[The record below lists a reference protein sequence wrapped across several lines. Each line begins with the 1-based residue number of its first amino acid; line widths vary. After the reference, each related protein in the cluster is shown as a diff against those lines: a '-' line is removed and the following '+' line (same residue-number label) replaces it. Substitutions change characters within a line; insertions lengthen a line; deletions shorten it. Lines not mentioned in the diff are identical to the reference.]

1 MSGFVQVRRDAL
13 QVLPAPGGRRT
24 GAHLATLVVAL
35 LVVLESDWRTGTMD
49 PWPMVAWGRRMS
61 MPWRRVRRAVGELAA
76 LGYVELSCG
85 RFRPSSIEIDRSRWT
100 HCRDRR
106 SERFV
111 QLSPQAV
118 REVAAEH
125 ELDWK
130 ALGVL
135 LALVILADD
144 RDWSVRGVTLGGL
157 SGDLGIGYRSLKA
170 ALGRLAAAG
179 LLSFLARPGRS
190 CLVTVTVGAAL
201 VVGPAGPPMRRGD
214 RRQLG
219 RQTRRQEGPVW
230 DAAHRIV
237 DRFGIGLPPSSGFVE
252 ALEEACTRLDVV
264 EVEHRILA
272 MGSLA
277 QARDPMAVLTVR
289 ARRISEDVDR
299 RRQEDSQ
306 RRARQEQERAVDA
319 ERRARDQNEWQR
331 QIGEDRWLAQ
341 VLDDEQIRAFLEAH
355 RQTAS
360 ALTPMPA
367 VAAAIRVA
375 ARRAAVTRPTEDPET
390 VVRSMGAV
398 EGVPVGGAFPDVDHD
413 GSGVLLPTIR
423 DGPTLTQRLRA
434 LAS

>member
-13 QVLPAPGGRRT
+13 RVLPSPTGRRT

-35 LVVLESDWRTGTMD
+35 LVVLESDWRSGMMD

-76 LGYVELSCG
+76 LGHVELSCG
-85 RFRPSSIEIDRSRWT
+85 GFRPSSIEIDRSRWI
-100 HCRDRR
+100 HCRERR

-118 REVAAEH
+118 RQVASEH
-125 ELDWK
+125 GLDWK

-144 RDWSVRGVTLGGL
+144 RDWSVQGMTLAGL
-157 SGDLGIGYRSLKA
+157 SADLGIGYRSLKA
-170 ALGRLAAAG
+170 ALSRLTTAG

-190 CLVTVTVGAAL
+190 CLVTVTVGSAL
-201 VVGPAGPPMRRGD
+201 VVGSAGPPMRRGD
-214 RRQLG
+214 RRRLG

-237 DRFGIGLPPSSGFVE
+237 DRFGIGLPPSSGFVH
-252 ALEEACTRLDVV
+252 ALEEACTRLDVI

-277 QARDPMAVLTVR
+277 QARDPMAVVTSR

-306 RRARQEQERAVDA
+306 RRSRQEGERAVEE
-319 ERRARDQNEWQR
+319 ERRARDQDEWERQR
-331 QIGEDRWLAQ
+331 GEDRWLAR
-341 VLDDEQIRAFLEAH
+341 VLDNEQLRAFLEDH
-355 RQTAS
+355 RQTSS

-367 VAAAIRVA
+367 VAAAILVA
-375 ARRAAVTRPTEDPET
+375 VRRAVVVRSTEDPET

-398 EGVPVGGAFPDVDHD
+398 EAVPVGGTCFAVDHD
-413 GSGVLLPTIR
+413 GRGVLLPTIR
-423 DGPTLTQRLRA
+423 DGPTLTERLRA

>member
-13 QVLPAPGGRRT
+13 RVLPAPAGRKT

-76 LGYVELSCG
+76 AGHVELSCA
-85 RFRPSSIEIDRSRWT
+85 RFRPSSIDIDRSRWI

-106 SERFV
+106 TERFV

-118 REVAAEH
+118 REVASEH

-135 LALVILADD
+135 LALLILADD
-144 RDWSVRGVTLGGL
+144 RDWSVRGVTLAGL
-157 SGDLGIGYRSLKA
+157 SAELGIGYRSLKA
-170 ALGRLAAAG
+170 ALGQLATAG
-179 LLSFLARPGRS
+179 LLSFVARPGRS
-190 CLVTVTVGAAL
+190 CLVTVTVGCAL
-201 VVGPAGPPMRRGD
+201 VVGATGPPMRRGD
-214 RRQLG
+214 RRRLG

-230 DAAHRIV
+230 NAAHRIV
-237 DRFGIGLPPSSGFVE
+237 DRFGIGLPPSSGFVH
-252 ALEEACTRLDVV
+252 ALEEACTRLELN

-277 QARDPMAVLTVR
+277 QARDPMAVLTSR

-299 RRQEDSQ
+299 QRQEDSQ
-306 RRARQEQERAVDA
+306 RRSRQEQKRAVEE
-319 ERRARDQNEWQR
+319 ERRAREQDEWER
-331 QIGEDRWLAQ
+331 QMGEDRWLAQ
-341 VLDDEQIRAFLEAH
+341 VLGDEQLRAFLEDH
-355 RQTAS
+355 RQSTS

-375 ARRAAVTRPTEDPET
+375 ARRAVVARPTEDPKT
-390 VVRSMGAV
+390 IVRCMGID
-398 EGVPVGGAFPDVDHD
+398 EGIPACGAYPDVDHD
-413 GSGVLLPTIR
+413 GPRALLPTIR
-423 DGPTLTQRLRA
+423 DGPTLTERLRA

>member
-13 QVLPAPGGRRT
+13 RVLPAPGGRRT

-35 LVVLESDWRTGTMD
+35 LVVLESDWRTGAMD

-76 LGYVELSCG
+76 LGHVELSCA
-85 RFRPSSIEIDRSRWT
+85 RFRPSSIEIDRSRWI

-106 SERFV
+106 TERFV
-111 QLSPQAV
+111 QLSPQAA
-118 REVAAEH
+118 REVALEH

-157 SGDLGIGYRSLKA
+157 SADLGIGYRSLKA
-170 ALGRLAAAG
+170 ALDRLATAG

-190 CLVTVTVGAAL
+190 CLVTVTVGSAL

-214 RRQLG
+214 RRRLG

-237 DRFGIGLPPSSGFVE
+237 DRFGIGLPPSSGFIQ
-252 ALEEACTRLDVV
+252 AMEEAGTRLDVID
-264 EVEHRILA
+264 VEHRILA

-277 QARDPMAVLTVR
+277 QARDPMAVLTGR
-289 ARRISEDVDR
+289 ARRISEDMDR
-299 RRQEDSQ
+299 RRQEDSR
-306 RRARQEQERAVDA
+306 RRARQEQERTVDA
-319 ERRARDQNEWQR
+319 ERRAQGQNEWER
-331 QIGEDRWLAQ
+331 QMGEDRWLAR
-341 VLDDEQIRAFLEAH
+341 VLDDEQIRAFLEDH
-355 RQTAS
+355 RQFAS
-360 ALTPMPA
+360 AVTPMPA

-375 ARRAAVTRPTEDPET
+375 ARRAVVAHPMEDPEIA
-390 VVRSMGAV
+390 VRSMRIDD
-398 EGVPVGGAFPDVDHD
+398 GVPVGGAYADADHD
-413 GSGVLLPTIR
+413 GPDVLLPTIR